1 MKQPKNKTIGGVA
14 NIVNTI
20 VTELDQT
27 YTAGLLNQYDD
38 PSATLVG
45 SMIESLYYLANTKNA
60 NMVNDAEVAV
70 RNYEEELKTKS
81 EHDIDPKLQ
90 GVRRHDNIALQE
102 AIDMIEENGGNVH
115 DRLVV
120 AKNNHTSVK
129 NLLED
134 MLDCYKAMFDR
145 EYVLLKDRPSASK
158 SSKRPSRK
166 MIA

>member
-60 NMVNDAEVAV
+60 DMVNDATMAV
-70 RNYEEELKTKS
+70 RNYDEELKTRS
-81 EHDIDPKLQ
+81 EQDIDPKTQ
-90 GVRRHDNIALQE
+90 GVRRHENIALQE

-120 AKNNHTSVK
+120 AKENHTAVK
-129 NLLED
+129 E
-134 MLDCYKAMFDR
+134 MTY
-145 EYVLLKDRPSASK
+145 
-158 SSKRPSRK
+158 
-166 MIA
+166 

>member
-60 NMVNDAEVAV
+60 DMVNDATMAV
-70 RNYEEELKTKS
+70 RNYDEELKTKS
-81 EHDIDPKLQ
+81 EQDVDPKTQ
-90 GVRRHDNIALQE
+90 GVRRHNNIALQE

-120 AKNNHTSVK
+120 AKENHTAVK
-129 NLLED
+129 DLLAD
-134 MLDCYKAMFDR
+134 MFDCYKAMFDR
-145 EYVLLKDRPSASK
+145 DYVLLKDRQTSSK
-158 SSKRPSRK
+158 SGKRPSRK